1 MWDEKSLGLNQAPR
15 DSDFALEY
23 VRREART
30 PEQQQAVMAALT
42 FKCDMLWAM
51 LDALHFAYV
60 APGTPPPGVFVPR
73 TDTVS
78 QVARHLEVG

>member
-1 MWDEKSLGLNQAPR
+1 
-15 DSDFALEY
+15 
-23 VRREART
+23 
-30 PEQQQAVMAALT
+30 
-42 FKCDMLWAM
+42 M